1 MRCEMRDKLAEML
14 EEAQELNALGLMP
27 DDEVRHIQTLAQMR
41 ALNRNIAELK
51 DMTGD
56 EIRAL
61 RTRLG
66 MSQSILANALGMSKE
81 SVSKWERN
89 EVKPAGPALRILNLL
104 DSKGLGVLVS

>member
-1 MRCEMRDKLAEML
+1 MRDKLKEML

-27 DDEVRHIQTLAQMR
+27 DAEVQQIQTLAQMR
-41 ALNRNIAELK
+41 ALNKSIAALK
-51 DMTGD
+51 EMSGD
-56 EIRAL
+56 EIRAM

-66 MSQSILANALGMSKE
+66 MSQSILAHAMGMSKE

-104 DSKGLGVLVS
+104 DSKGLGILVG